1 MAKKQ
6 DIQADNVIKLPVKG
20 GRPPINFTPDIIEF
34 ILSEIIA
41 GKSVQYIAT
50 SGKIEMGDDF
60 PSAAVIYK
68 QLAMND
74 VFQESYTRA
83 REMQQDTYAEE
94 IVAIADGDHPDFV
107 SATPEDRKM
116 AIEAR
121 KWVMGKLRPKKYNDQ
136 VMRMEITGKDGTPLV
151 PTQEIDVSSL
161 TDEARDSLRF
171 ALTAIEARE
180 GETEDLNIDGDDD
193 DE

>member
-6 DIQADNVIKLPVKG
+6 DKPVDNVIKLPVRG
-20 GRPPINFTPDIIEF
+20 GRPPINFTTDIIEF

-41 GKSVQYIAT
+41 GKSIQYIAT
-50 SGKIEMGDDF
+50 AGKMEMGDDF

-68 QLAMND
+68 QLAMNEG
-74 VFQESYTRA
+74 FQESYTRA

-107 SATPEDRKM
+107 NATPDDRKM

-121 KWVMGKLRPKKYNDQ
+121 KWVMGKLKPKKYNDQ

-180 GETEDLNIDGDDD
+180 GETEDLNIDGDEDD
-193 DE
+193 D